1 VSLSFE
7 SKRILARPFELS
19 DEGDLFEYQ
28 SDENVVRYIPWPKR
42 TRLQVH
48 EALTKSM
55 GASKFSEN
63 EDHLD
68 FVWHLKESGKVIGQS
83 NIGLVAKEHQHA
95 EIGWVVNPSYSG
107 QGYATEVTSALIS
120 YAFRT
125 FDLHRISAYIDQR
138 NQASIKVAER
148 LGMRL
153 EARYK
158 EDEFFMGE
166 WSSGNL
172 YAILKSE
179 WK

>member
-1 VSLSFE
+1 
-7 SKRILARPFELS
+7 
-19 DEGDLFEYQ
+19 
-28 SDENVVRYIPWPKR
+28 
-42 TRLQVH
+42 
-48 EALTKSM
+48 
-55 GASKFSEN
+55 
-63 EDHLD
+63 
-68 FVWHLKESGKVIGQS
+68 
-83 NIGLVAKEHQHA
+83 
-95 EIGWVVNPSYSG
+95 VNPSYSG

-120 YAFRT
+120 YAFST

-158 EDEFFMGE
+158 EDEFFKGE
-166 WSSGNL
+166 WASGNL